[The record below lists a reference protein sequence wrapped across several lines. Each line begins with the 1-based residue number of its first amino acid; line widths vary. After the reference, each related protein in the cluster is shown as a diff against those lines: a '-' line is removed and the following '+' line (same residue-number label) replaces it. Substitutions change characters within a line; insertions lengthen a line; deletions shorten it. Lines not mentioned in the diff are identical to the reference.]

1 MALLSHC
8 LHGPIT
14 QIVCLNLSMS
24 WLCLSLR
31 ICLWSLSD
39 LLLFPIR
46 GVLQPSIFVALCPYL
61 CLSFPSVFVSGELS
75 FSGLL
80 PSDTIS
86 SLYLLLNYTKA
97 SVPEESFRV
106 FIVENAI
113 KKKERDRENEFYIGR
128 GDAICAIRCQ

>member
-24 WLCLSLR
+24 WLSLSLR
-31 ICLWSLSD
+31 ICLWSVSD

-46 GVLQPSIFVALCPYL
+46 GVLQPSILVALCPYL

-86 SLYLLLNYTKA
+86 SLYLLLNYIKT

-113 KKKERDRENEFYIGR
+113 KKRKGHRE
-128 GDAICAIRCQ
+128 